1 MNPLKSVLCAAL
13 MALTASVAFAQPGP
27 ARAPGAAPRPAAIRN
42 MEVTPER
49 RMIARLRAPD
59 AQLVKLRSD
68 YSPELSAGV
77 PMTKGADGVWSYTT
91 EVLEPGVWGYGFVV
105 DGVNTP
111 DQQNPDRDLGIP
123 GSGLN
128 FIDVATDTMAW
139 VKRGPVPHG
148 VVGIVNYESKAMG
161 GMARRMHIYT
171 PPGYELPAN
180 GGKRYPVLYLFH
192 GFTGDDASWTGGG
205 RIAAIM
211 DNMIAEGRAK
221 PMIVVMPA
229 DTLRPGPTWVSP
241 NVAGPVLKTSA
252 IAQDMFGDVIPY
264 VESHY
269 RAIANPDN
277 RAIAGLSAGGLVA
290 LDLGFG
296 RQDAFRY
303 LGSFSSGW
311 FNDAAEVYDKANPQ
325 AFGPETRKRLR
336 VLWFGAGTT
345 DIAQPNT
352 EALLKVLDRKCV
364 KYTYWLTDRGH
375 NWVNWR
381 RYLNAFAP
389 LLFR

>member
-1 MNPLKSVLCAAL
+1 MNAVKIVLCAAL
-13 MALTASVAFAQPGP
+13 MALTASVAFAQPTP
-27 ARAPGAAPRPAAIRN
+27 APGAPPRPPTIRN
-42 MEVTPER
+42 MEVTKDR
-49 RMIARLRAPD
+49 RIVARLRAPD
-59 AQLVKLRSD
+59 AQLVKFRSD
-68 YSPELSAGV
+68 YSPELAAGV
-77 PMTKGADGVWSYTT
+77 PMTKGADGVWTYTT
-91 EVLEPGVWGYGFVV
+91 EVLEPGVWGYGFIV

-111 DQQNPDRDLGIP
+111 DQQNPDRDAAAP

-128 FIDVATDTMAW
+128 FADVATDTMPW
-139 VKRGPVPHG
+139 VQRRAVPHG
-148 VVGIVNYESKAMG
+148 KVDIVFYDSKAMG
-161 GMARRMHIYT
+161 GMGRRMHIYT

-180 GGKRYPVLYLFH
+180 AGRRYSVLYLFH
-192 GFTGDDASWTGGG
+192 GATGDDSSWSSGG
-205 RIAAIM
+205 RVNFIM

-221 PMIVVMPA
+221 PMIVVMSA
-229 DTLRPGPTWVSP
+229 DTLRPPPTWVSP
-241 NVAGPVLKTSA
+241 NLAGPVLKASA

-264 VESHY
+264 VETHY

-296 RQDAFRY
+296 RQDQFRY

-325 AFGPETRKRLR
+325 AFNSDTRKRLK
-336 VLWFGAGTT
+336 VLWFGAGST
-345 DIAQPNT
+345 DIAKPNT
-352 EALLKVLDRKCV
+352 ERLLKVLDAKGV